1 MFRRDEILNQ
11 IELVLELPAVASEL
25 FGLVNDPDADIKE
38 VVKILEHD
46 PGLTA
51 NLLKL
56 ANSAHY
62 GGRGSIASLRDAVVR
77 LGMGKVAELALA
89 IAFSS
94 NARRFVQ
101 GYHLAAGQLWEHS
114 LSVSAGTTHLAKALN
129 VPPPGFASTAGL
141 LHDIGKVV
149 LGTFVEVDAQSILE
163 CVSGEEIPFDEA
175 ERRVL
180 GIDHAEV
187 GAVLLESWGLPADI
201 VEAVRYHHRP
211 DDFEG
216 DPLGVD
222 LVHIADILS
231 MESGIGAGEMD
242 GLCYRVSPG
251 AGSRRRLRALEKE
264 SVLYNM
270 VCTLDEL
277 LAAMVPSPSNG

>member
-1 MFRRDEILNQ
+1 
-11 IELVLELPAVASEL
+11 
-25 FGLVNDPDADIKE
+25 
-38 VVKILEHD
+38 
-46 PGLTA
+46 
-51 NLLKL
+51 
-56 ANSAHY
+56 
-62 GGRGSIASLRDAVVR
+62 
-77 LGMGKVAELALA
+77 
-89 IAFSS
+89 
-94 NARRFVQ
+94 
-101 GYHLAAGQLWEHS
+101 
-114 LSVSAGTTHLAKALN
+114 
-129 VPPPGFASTAGL
+129 
-141 LHDIGKVV
+141 
-149 LGTFVEVDAQSILE
+149 LE

>member
-1 MFRRDEILNQ
+1 MLRRDEILNQ
-11 IELVLELPAVASEL
+11 IESVVELPAVASEL
-25 FGLVNDPDADIKE
+25 VELVNDPDADIKE
-38 VVKILEHD
+38 VVTILEHD

-62 GGRGSIASLRDAVVR
+62 GGRGSIASIRDAVVR
-77 LGMGKVAELALA
+77 LGMSKVAELALA
-89 IAFSS
+89 IAFSP
-94 NARRFVQ
+94 NAQRPVQ

-114 LSVSAGTTHLAKALN
+114 LSVSAGTGHLAKALD
-129 VPPPGFASTAGL
+129 VPAPGYASTAGL

-149 LGTFVEVDAQSILE
+149 LGTFVEVDARSISE
-163 CVSGEEIPFDEA
+163 CVEEEEIPFDEA

-180 GIDHAEV
+180 GIDHAEA

-201 VEAVRYHHRP
+201 VETVRFHHRP
-211 DDFEG
+211 DEIEG

-251 AGSRRRLRALEKE
+251 AGSRRRLRALEREK
-264 SVLYNM
+264 VLYDM
-270 VCTLDEL
+270 ICTLDEL
-277 LAAMVPSPSNG
+277 RAAMAPSPSHG